1 MANATPEILRSVARG
16 ERVRSRRFQTVSSW
30 LVGGLLGSAALFSVL
45 VTAAIVIVLFTE
57 TLRFFQMPDVSLGEF
72 FLTTEWSPLLGS
84 TKSFGVWPLVC
95 GTFLV
100 AGVAMAVALPLGLI
114 TAVYLSEYAPRRVRA
129 VLKPALEILAGIPTV
144 VYGFFALTVITP
156 GLRFLHAAFFDI
168 FSKQDFSIYNAAS
181 AGIAVG
187 ILSLPI
193 ISSLCEDALHAV
205 PKGLRDGA
213 LGLGGTK
220 FDVSV
225 KVVLPAALS
234 GIVSAF
240 LLAIARAVGETMVVA
255 LAAGNTPKMTLD
267 VREQIQTMTGYMVQ
281 MALGDVSNFG
291 VEYLSMY
298 AVAALLFV
306 MTFGLTVIGQIIRKR
321 FREAYQ

>member
-1 MANATPEILRSVARG
+1 MDNATPEILRSVARG
-16 ERVRSRRFQTVSSW
+16 QRVKSRRFQKASNRLIAV
-30 LVGGLLGSAALFSVL
+30 LLGGAALFSVV
-45 VTAAIVIVLFTE
+45 VTASIIIVLFTE
-57 TLRFFQMPDVSLGEF
+57 TFRFFQRDEVSLREF
-72 FLTTEWSPLLGS
+72 FLTTSWSPLLGAE
-84 TKSFGVWPLVC
+84 KDFGVWPLVS
-95 GTFLV
+95 GTLLV
-100 AGVAMAVALPLGLI
+100 AGVAMIVALPLGLI
-114 TAVYLSEYAPRRVRA
+114 TAVFLSEYAPTRVRA
-129 VLKPALEILAGIPTV
+129 VLKPTLEVLAGIPTV

-156 GLRFLHAAFFDI
+156 GLRLLNDVFLDAFTN
-168 FSKQDFSIYNAAS
+168 KDFSIYNAAS

-193 ISSLCEDALHAV
+193 VSSLCEDALRAV
-205 PKGLRDGA
+205 PKSLREGA
-213 LGLGGTK
+213 FGLGGTK

-225 KVVLPAALS
+225 KVVIPAALS

-240 LLAIARAVGETMVVA
+240 LLAIARAVGETMIVA
-255 LAAGNTPKMTLD
+255 LAAGNTPKLTLD

-298 AVAALLFV
+298 AVAAMLFA
-306 MTFGLTVIGQIIRKR
+306 MTFVLTVIGNMIRKR